1 MAAKPEQRKGK
12 NQPKLRLEWIDPAEL
27 DARAPSR

>member
-12 NQPKLRLEWIDPAEL
+12 NQPKLRLEWIDPADRVVRSGL
-27 DARAPSR
+27 